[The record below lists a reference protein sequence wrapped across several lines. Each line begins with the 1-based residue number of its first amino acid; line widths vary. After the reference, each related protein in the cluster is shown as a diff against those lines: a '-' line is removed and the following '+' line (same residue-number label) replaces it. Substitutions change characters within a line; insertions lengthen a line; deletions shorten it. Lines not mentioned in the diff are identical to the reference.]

1 MRVERSARINHPVDE
16 VSEYASTPQNDPTWV
31 VASLRHEML
40 SPAPMRLGSITEED
54 LGFMGWRMRC
64 VWEIT
69 HFQPPTDFACE
80 ASPDYSLRPL
90 ASG

>member
-16 VSEYASTPQNDPTWV
+16 VFEYASTPQNDPTWV

-54 LGFMGWRMRC
+54 VGSMGWRMRC